1 MSGALIFVV
10 ALVVVALVLVFAGVK
25 TVSQGTNWTIERFGR
40 YTRTLPPGLHLI
52 VPFMDRVGR
61 KMNMQENV
69 LDIPPQKVI
78 TKDNASVQVDAVA
91 FYQVIDAA
99 RAAYEVQ
106 NLHLAITNLAL
117 TNIRSVMGNMA
128 LDEALSKR
136 NDINNTLLA
145 VIDQA
150 TGPWGVKVLRIEVK
164 DIAPPEDIVV
174 AMGRQM
180 KAEREKRA
188 TILEAEGVRESS
200 IQRAE
205 GEKQSAILTA
215 EGRREAAFR
224 DAEARERLA
233 QAEAKATA
241 VVAEAIAGNGVQAT
255 NYFLGTKYVE
265 ALVEDGLEPQRQGL
279 LPAGRGGRHHG
290 LDRRHRRAGQ
300 GGAGARRG
308 GRGGA
313 AARLGSQHRLSAMMS
328 FKIIFW
334 YWWALA
340 AVLLVFEMMLPGI
353 VFLFLSI
360 GALASGA
367 FLLVVSDLSLELQ
380 LVVFAIVSVA
390 SAVLLRPA
398 LRRLQ
403 QRPPRRCQ
411 SQRPRR
417 QHGRQDDRA
426 RHADPGGPGPG
437 EAGRRK
443 LDRDRPRH
451 GGRQPGSRGRGQR
464 QRTQG
469 RARALAGLATSA
481 CRPSSSSPGAP
492 PGPYRR
498 PWPGRARAPARQR
511 PFARS

>member
-1 MSGALIFVV
+1 MSGALIFVL

-25 TVSQGTNWTIERFGR
+25 TVTQGTNWTIERFGR

-78 TKDNASVQVDAVA
+78 TKDNATVQVDAVA

-136 NDINNTLLA
+136 NEINNILLS

-224 DAEARERLA
+224 DARGARA
-233 QAEAKATA
+233 P
-241 VVAEAIAGNGVQAT
+241 GPG
-255 NYFLGTKYVE
+255 G
-265 ALVEDGLEPQRQGL
+265 GQGD
-279 LPAGRGGRHHG
+279 RGGRRGNRRQRRAGDQLLPRHQVRRGAVAHGLEHQFQGVLPACRGGGRHG
-290 LDRRHRRAGQ
+290 LDRRHRRACQ
-300 GGAGARRG
+300 GSPGARR
-308 GRGGA
+308 RGGCP
-313 AARLGSQHRLSAMMS
+313 AARLGSLERL
-328 FKIIFW
+328 I
-334 YWWALA
+334 
-340 AVLLVFEMMLPGI
+340 E
-353 VFLFLSI
+353 
-360 GALASGA
+360 
-367 FLLVVSDLSLELQ
+367 
-380 LVVFAIVSVA
+380 
-390 SAVLLRPA
+390 
-398 LRRLQ
+398 
-403 QRPPRRCQ
+403 
-411 SQRPRR
+411 
-417 QHGRQDDRA
+417 
-426 RHADPGGPGPG
+426 
-437 EAGRRK
+437 
-443 LDRDRPRH
+443 
-451 GGRQPGSRGRGQR
+451 RG
-464 QRTQG
+464 
-469 RARALAGLATSA
+469 TS
-481 CRPSSSSPGAP
+481 
-492 PGPYRR
+492 
-498 PWPGRARAPARQR
+498 
-511 PFARS
+511 

>member
-1 MSGALIFVV
+1 MSGALIFVL

-25 TVSQGTNWTIERFGR
+25 TGSNWTVERFGR
-40 YTRTLPPGLHLI
+40 YTRTLAPGLHLI
-52 VPFMDRVGR
+52 MPFIDTIGR

-69 LDIPPQKVI
+69 LDIPGQKVI
-78 TKDNASVQVDAVA
+78 TKDNATVQVDAVA

-106 NLHLAITNLAL
+106 NLHLAMTNLAL

-136 NDINNTLLA
+136 NEINNILLA

-164 DIAPPEDIVV
+164 DIAPPEDIVI

-233 QAEAKATA
+233 EAEAKATS

-265 ALVEDGLEPQRQGL
+265 ALSRMGSSTNSKVFFLPVEA
-279 LPAGRGGRHHG
+279 AGVMASIAGIGELAKEAQARGVE
-290 LDRRHRRAGQ
+290 
-300 GGAGARRG
+300 
-308 GRGGA
+308 A
-313 AARLGSQHRLSAMMS
+313 AARPRGS
-328 FKIIFW
+328 
-334 YWWALA
+334 
-340 AVLLVFEMMLPGI
+340 V
-353 VFLFLSI
+353 
-360 GALASGA
+360 
-367 FLLVVSDLSLELQ
+367 
-380 LVVFAIVSVA
+380 
-390 SAVLLRPA
+390 
-398 LRRLQ
+398 
-403 QRPPRRCQ
+403 
-411 SQRPRR
+411 
-417 QHGRQDDRA
+417 
-426 RHADPGGPGPG
+426 
-437 EAGRRK
+437 
-443 LDRDRPRH
+443 
-451 GGRQPGSRGRGQR
+451 
-464 QRTQG
+464 
-469 RARALAGLATSA
+469 
-481 CRPSSSSPGAP
+481 PSSG
-492 PGPYRR
+492 
-498 PWPGRARAPARQR
+498 
-511 PFARS
+511 

>member
-1 MSGALIFVV
+1 MSGALIFVL

-52 VPFMDRVGR
+52 VPFIDTIGR

-69 LDIPPQKVI
+69 LDIPAQKVI
-78 TKDNASVQVDAVA
+78 TKDNATVQVDAVA

-106 NLHLAITNLAL
+106 NLHLAMTNLAL

-215 EGRREAAFR
+215 EGRREAAYR

-233 QAEAKATA
+233 EAEAKATS

-265 ALVEDGLEPQRQGL
+265 ALSQAWARAPIPRCSSC
-279 LPAGRGGRHHG
+279 RSR
-290 LDRRHRRAGQ
+290 RRASWPRSP
-300 GGAGARRG
+300 ASASLPRKRR
-308 GRGGA
+308 RA
-313 AARLGSQHRLSAMMS
+313 ASRRRPAARLGSQRGLSGGRHE
-328 FKIIFW
+328 
-334 YWWALA
+334 LQDR
-340 AVLLVFEMMLPGI
+340 LLVLVGARRGAARLRDDAAGRGLPVPGDRRGG
-353 VFLFLSI
+353 VRRVPA
-360 GALASGA
+360 GRRRP
-367 FLLVVSDLSLELQ
+367 
-380 LVVFAIVSVA
+380 VA
-390 SAVLLRPA
+390 RAAA
-398 LRRLQ
+398 LRVRDRVGRLG
-403 QRPPRRCQ
+403 RRAAPDAEAP
-411 SQRPRR
+411 SAGPSRRRHDQRPRR
-417 QHGRQDDRA
+417 QHGRQDHRA
-426 RHADPGGPGPG
+426 RRADPAAAAAGSSWAT
-437 EAGRRK
+437 EAG
-443 LDRDRPRH
+443 PS
-451 GGRQPGSRGRGQR
+451 PAP
-464 QRTQG
+464 TWW
-469 RARALAGLATSA
+469 RARGCA
-481 CRPSSSSPGAP
+481 
-492 PGPYRR
+492 
-498 PWPGRARAPARQR
+498 
-511 PFARS
+511 